1 MKFFVLFSE
10 SKTYK
15 RGKEV
20 ASKLETSIQN
30 VVEGSYISAGATRTR
45 EEGIV
50 TQGDLFELLSHEVY
64 QFFNIGIYLA
74 ILFCNNAG
82 SDF

>member
-30 VVEGSYISAGATRTR
+30 VVEGSYHKCSCDKDKRR
-45 EEGIV
+45 R
-50 TQGDLFELLSHEVY
+50 Y
-64 QFFNIGIYLA
+64 
-74 ILFCNNAG
+74 
-82 SDF
+82 SDSRGPI